1 MHNNTSKRQYP
12 NRGQKMTQIQQSK
25 ILIIGAFIVV
35 IGIVS
40 FYVLNAPDQRSP
52 GDKIGDAVNELPN
65 GVDKAARQ
73 LESRTPG
80 QKLDDAAKDAGR
92 DLRKATNQQK

>member
-1 MHNNTSKRQYP
+1 
-12 NRGQKMTQIQQSK
+12 MTQMQQSK

-52 GDKIGDAVNELPN
+52 GDKISDAVNELPN

-80 QKLDDAAKDAGR
+80 EKLDDAAKDAGR